1 MRIIIVEDE
10 QRARRG
16 LKSLIQTVSDDCE
29 VVADAADGQKALE
42 LIRKCKPEVVFT
54 DIKMPYMNGLDL
66 IREVR
71 KENQKVKFVIVSAYE
86 EFEFARQAISL
97 GVTDY
102 LVKPL
107 IMDDVEQVIS
117 NIARKEEEVSGDEQK
132 ENCHPLIRK
141 SLKIIEREY
150 ASQLSQKELAS
161 RLGITAEYFCNLFA
175 KEMNESFVKYLK
187 RYRVDVAKT
196 LLIQSGESR
205 DDIAYKVGYTD
216 TKYFAKVFRDV
227 TGKTITEYVLENV
240 V

>member
-16 LKSLIQTVSDDCE
+16 LKSLLQMVSDDCE
-29 VVADAADGQKALE
+29 VVADASDGKKALE

-54 DIKMPYMNGLDL
+54 DIKMPYMDGLEL

-71 KENQKVKFVIVSAYE
+71 KEDTKTKFVIVSAYE
-86 EFEFARQAISL
+86 EFDYARQAISL

-102 LVKPL
+102 LIKPI
-107 IMDDVEQVIS
+107 IMDDVEKVIT
-117 NIARKEEEVSGDEQK
+117 NITRKDEVTKNEEK
-132 ENCHPLIRK
+132 NENCHPLIRK
-141 SLKIIEREY
+141 SLKIIEKEY
-150 ASQLSQKELAS
+150 ASQLSQKELAA

-175 KEMNESFVKYLK
+175 KEMDESFVKYLK
-187 RYRVDVAKT
+187 KYRIDVAKT
-196 LLIQSGESR
+196 LLTESNESR

-227 TGKTITEYVLENV
+227 TGKTITEYIAENM
-240 V
+240 